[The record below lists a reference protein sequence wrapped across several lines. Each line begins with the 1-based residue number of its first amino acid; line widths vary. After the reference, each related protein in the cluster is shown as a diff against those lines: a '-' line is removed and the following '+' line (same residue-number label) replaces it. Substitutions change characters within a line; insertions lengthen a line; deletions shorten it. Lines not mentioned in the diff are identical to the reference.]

1 MAPGILTESNSCE
14 CCYPS
19 SGSSTPLTSLS
30 SGSPPTSHI
39 HHNQDGSPR
48 RTTGES
54 LYRIDLHTHIM
65 PHSLPDLAAIPTTRA
80 SAGSKPSYAWPSFSP
95 CGDGSGD
102 VDMYNGGKFFRRV
115 KPNCYDAAARVAEM
129 DAAGVDVQVL
139 STVPLLFCYDAPL
152 EPAVVLARAL
162 NDHIAD
168 IVQHQPDRFVGLATV
183 PLQDVGEAVREL
195 RRAKALGLVGVQ
207 VGTSAPLAG
216 GLEMDLDDARL
227 EEFWGACEE
236 LNMAVFVH
244 PLGYSWKEENEARW
258 GKYWGSWLVGM
269 PCETALVMHNLTS
282 SGVFLRHPTLRLCFA
297 HAGGSFPSLLG
308 RIQHGFNC
316 RPDLVAHSAG
326 GVTPT
331 QHLASGNNIYIDS
344 LVHDADLLDY
354 VLRKIPSANMVLGS
368 DYPFPLGEVPTA
380 GEMLIGN
387 GEEGKKLDGF
397 MSWEQRAGVLAGNAI
412 RLLNLDD
419 KFQQRYEQ
427 SLSAFKKGVELSK

>member
-1 MAPGILTESNSCE
+1 MASGVLTESNSCE
-14 CCYPS
+14 CCYPE

-39 HHNQDGSPR
+39 HHETSR
-48 RTTGES
+48 RTGES

-65 PHSLPDLAAIPTTRA
+65 PSSLPDLAAVHTA
-80 SAGSKPSYAWPSFSP
+80 SGRSYAWPSFQP
-95 CGDGSGD
+95 CTDGSGD
-102 VDMYNGGKFFRRV
+102 IDMYNGGKFFRRV
-115 KPNCYDAAARVAEM
+115 KPNCYDPSTRITEM

-139 STVPLLFCYDAPL
+139 STVPLLFCYDAPV
-152 EPAVVLARAL
+152 EPAVVLAQSL
-162 NDHIAD
+162 NEHIAN
-168 IVQHQPDRFVGLATV
+168 IVKESPDRFVGLATV
-183 PLQDVGEAVREL
+183 PLQDVDEAVREL
-195 RRAKALGLVGVQ
+195 KRSKELGLVGVQ
-207 VGTSAPLAG
+207 IGTSAPLVDG
-216 GLEMDLDDARL
+216 EIDLDDVRL
-227 EEFWGACEE
+227 EKFWSACEE

-269 PCETALVMHNLTS
+269 PCETALAMHNLTS
-282 SGVFLRHPTLRLCFA
+282 AGVFLRHPALRLCFA
-297 HAGGSFPSLLG
+297 HAGGSFPALLG

-331 QHLASGNNIYIDS
+331 QHLASGNNIWIDS
-344 LVHDADLLDY
+344 LVHDADLIDY

-387 GEEGKKLDGF
+387 GEQGKKLDNF
-397 MSWEQRAGVLAGNAI
+397 MSWDQRAGILAGNAI
-412 RLLNLDD
+412 RLLNLGDQ
-419 KFQQRYEQ
+419 FQQRYEQ
-427 SLSAFKKGVELSK
+427 RLSAFRKGAELSK